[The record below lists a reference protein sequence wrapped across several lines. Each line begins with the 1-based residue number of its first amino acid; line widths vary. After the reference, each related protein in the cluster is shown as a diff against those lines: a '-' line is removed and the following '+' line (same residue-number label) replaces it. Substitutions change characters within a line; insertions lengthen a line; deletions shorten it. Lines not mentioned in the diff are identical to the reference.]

1 MYVLVPIWLELGIS
15 CVLSKKKKKQEGKQ
29 NRKQKLEQIFAN
41 S

>member
-15 CVLSKKKKKQEGKQ
+15 CVLSKKKKQEGKQ